1 MFEEDHLKNWLVLPP
16 EHWPTQTYYKVF
28 KEYANQIVV
37 TNDHCERAVGMM
49 QKFIHRYSD
58 EEEKQKRLL
67 TVDAA
72 RYAMKRREAKSPQNN
87 PKNI

>member
-1 MFEEDHLKNWLVLPP
+1 M
-16 EHWPTQTYYKVF
+16 
-28 KEYANQIVV
+28 V

-49 QKFIHRYSD
+49 QKFVHLYSD
-58 EEEKQKRLL
+58 EEEKQERLL